1 MRSMHD
7 ARLNDGIFT
16 KFNDDD
22 VDCFFFCWFVLITSN
37 KGSTDTTVNVCQ

>member
-22 VDCFFFCWFVLITSN
+22 VDCFFCWFVLITSN